1 MDISENSPLS
11 LAADRH
17 VIKQIVR
24 EREELGN
31 SVCICDMRERK
42 NDTVKTHPKD
52 ADLVQQ
58 GEDNCQRE
66 RKEQIKVRVIKVI
79 FSSNIVRNRRK
90 NNRSGQQSSAKRSK
104 AGKGGKGN

>member
-1 MDISENSPLS
+1 M
-11 LAADRH
+11 
-17 VIKQIVR
+17 
-24 EREELGN
+24 
-31 SVCICDMRERK
+31 CICDMRERK

-52 ADLVQQ
+52 ADLVQR
-58 GEDNCQRE
+58 GEDNCQKE

-79 FSSNIVRNRRK
+79 FSSNIVRNRRRK